1 MRDTGA
7 PDAAHLGD
15 LAVGSATGDYMYVTG
30 PDMPGALY
38 LRGLDPA
45 ARYTLRLFAPRADAA
60 HYSPLPQLAHTF
72 TVRPMSSRI
81 SRQRS

>member
-1 MRDTGA
+1 MPLR
-7 PDAAHLGD
+7 PSLAALL
-15 LAVGSATGDYMYVTG
+15 LAACAG
-30 PDMPGALY
+30 PALDVPLY

-81 SRQRS
+81 SRHRS